1 MSNIVN
7 KQTPQ
12 NLGPAAQRRLTWNQ
26 FWKTAFNQRQLY
38 LMSLPF
44 ALLVLI
50 FNYLPIWGWTMA
62 FQKVRLGRSFWDQ
75 EWVGFA
81 NFVELFQDERF
92 YMALRNTIGMG
103 VIGLVLGFTLPIIF
117 ALLLNELGDGLFKR
131 FVQTVAY
138 LPHFVS
144 WVIVAG
150 IVYKMLSTDGGA
162 VNQLLG
168 LFGIEPIQFM
178 AKPEYFWQVV
188 IASDIWKEL
197 GWNSIIFLAAMT
209 AVDPSQ
215 YDAAKVDGAGRW
227 QLMWHVTL
235 PGISN
240 VVRVLLVLAIGNLI
254 AIGWERQFLLSNSLV
269 MESART
275 LDLFALNNGLRDRE
289 YGFATAISVIN
300 SVVGLAL
307 LFSANAY
314 FKWRTGESVL

>member
-1 MSNIVN
+1 MSNIASQ
-7 KQTPQ
+7 QTAQ
-12 NLGPAAQRRLTWNQ
+12 HLEPASPRRSSWNQ
-26 FWKTAFNQRQLY
+26 FWKTAFLQRQLY

-44 ALLVLI
+44 VAMVLV

-62 FQKVRLGRSFWDQ
+62 FQKVKLGRGFWEQ
-75 EWVGFA
+75 EWVGFE
-81 NFVELFQDERF
+81 NFIRLFQDERF
-92 YMALRNTIGMG
+92 YLALRNTVGMG
-103 VIGLVLGFTLPIIF
+103 VIGLMLGFTLPIIF
-117 ALLLNELGDGLFKR
+117 ALLLNELGDGIFKR

-150 IVYKMLSTDGGA
+150 IVYKMLSTDSGA

-168 LFGIEPIQFM
+168 VFGVQPVQFM
-178 AKPEYFWQVV
+178 ANPDYFWQVV
-188 IASDIWKEL
+188 VASDIWKEL

-269 MESART
+269 MDSART
-275 LDLFALNNGLRDRE
+275 LDLFALDNGLRSRD
-289 YGFATAISVIN
+289 YGFATAISVVN
-300 SVVGLAL
+300 SVVGLTL
-307 LFSANAY
+307 LFTANAY

>member
-1 MSNIVN
+1 VSNIVS
-7 KQTPQ
+7 KQPPQ
-12 NLGPAAQRRLTWNQ
+12 SLEPTSQRRSGWAQ
-26 FWKTAFNQRQLY
+26 FWKTAYNQRQLY
-38 LMSLPF
+38 FMSLPF
-44 ALLVLI
+44 AVLVLI

-62 FQKVRLGRSFWDQ
+62 FQNVRLGRSFWEQ

-92 YMALRNTIGMG
+92 YSALRNTIGMG
-103 VIGLVLGFTLPIIF
+103 VLGLLIGFTLPIIF

-150 IVYKMLSTDGGA
+150 IVYKMLSIDGGA

-168 LFGIEPIQFM
+168 VFGIAPIPFM

-269 MESART
+269 MDSART

>member
-1 MSNIVN
+1 VSNIVS

-12 NLGPAAQRRLTWNQ
+12 NLEPGTKRVSAWNQ
-26 FWKTAFNQRQLY
+26 FWKTAYNQRQLY
-38 LMSLPF
+38 FMSLPF
-44 ALLVLI
+44 VALVLV

-62 FQKVRLGRSFWDQ
+62 FQNVRLGRSFWEQ

-92 YMALRNTIGMG
+92 YSALRNTIGMG

-168 LFGIEPIQFM
+168 IFGVEPIQFM

-188 IASDIWKEL
+188 VASDIWKEL

-269 MESART
+269 MDSART